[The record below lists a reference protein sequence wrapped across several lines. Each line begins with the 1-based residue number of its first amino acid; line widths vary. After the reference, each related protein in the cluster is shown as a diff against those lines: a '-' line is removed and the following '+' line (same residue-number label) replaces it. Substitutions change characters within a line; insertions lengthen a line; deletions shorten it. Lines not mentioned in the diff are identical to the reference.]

1 MRSLDRNNLHCG
13 YIARYGDTFLTERET
28 RLTGWPVGEW
38 PPKVESDADASS
50 NNPTQFELCSQL
62 IDFLIDRAAARTG
75 LHGADWHA
83 AYRQFNAALAWWLWK
98 LERNGPLHIRDIP
111 RTILADCSVGERLL
125 RDNWTSIKRRLIVD
139 CYSKRTGGAIAFR
152 QPPLGA
158 FLLAEHLMQSRA
170 LLDRRSAGEKIVR
183 SMIAEERVAGFV
195 RGWISRADR
204 VGGPDLTRGI
214 AGRVFNLVVH
224 VLTSDP
230 LQVDVS
236 ALAFA
241 RSVLRH
247 GLTLSV
253 ETQAWMVLAWA
264 VSVLRRK
271 NCQMFL
277 GSVLA
282 AELISGAS
290 AIEGPDFE
298 GSSSVRIGKAS
309 NFPLWLF
316 LRCFAIG
323 NAQSE
328 YGQISFDLGRLIV
341 LCESEVWQRTGM
353 KLIPNEVGHLH
364 GIRLHYAPADIYQ
377 QIRDSDVWLRY
388 LLRRAALGDS
398 LSIELE

>member
-1 MRSLDRNNLHCG
+1 
-13 YIARYGDTFLTERET
+13 
-28 RLTGWPVGEW
+28 
-38 PPKVESDADASS
+38 
-50 NNPTQFELCSQL
+50 
-62 IDFLIDRAAARTG
+62 
-75 LHGADWHA
+75 
-83 AYRQFNAALAWWLWK
+83 
-98 LERNGPLHIRDIP
+98 
-111 RTILADCSVGERLL
+111 
-125 RDNWTSIKRRLIVD
+125 
-139 CYSKRTGGAIAFR
+139 
-152 QPPLGA
+152 
-158 FLLAEHLMQSRA
+158 
-170 LLDRRSAGEKIVR
+170 
-183 SMIAEERVAGFV
+183 MIAEERVAGFI

-224 VLTSDP
+224 VLTSDL
-230 LQVDVS
+230 LQVDAS

-298 GSSSVRIGKAS
+298 ASSSVRIGKAS

-316 LRCFAIG
+316 LRCFEIG

-364 GIRLHYAPADIYQ
+364 GIRLPYAPADIYQ
-377 QIRDSDVWLRY
+377 QIRDRTCGLDICY
-388 LLRRAALGDS
+388 AAGLPEILFQSSWTS
-398 LSIELE
+398 LKRNLAADTP